1 MLELLMD
8 NSRLHQ
14 DLRAQLERELVEI
27 TDLRNASEASRAP
40 VVLDQQSIG
49 RLSRMD
55 AMQGQAMAQASERR
69 RQQRVVM
76 IKAALDRMEQDEYGF
91 CQTCGDEISD
101 GRLKADPTVTR
112 CVDCAGGKGR

>member
-1 MLELLMD
+1 MGNKGLHHEFKQVLEAE
-8 NSRLHQ
+8 
-14 DLRAQLERELVEI
+14 RAEISQLS
-27 TDLRNASEASRAP
+27 ASTGADRAP
-40 VVLDQQSIG
+40 VSLDQQSVG

-55 AMQGQAMAQASERR
+55 ALQGQAMAQASERR